1 MSKTIS
7 IKNTAKIY
15 TKKQN
20 STLKKYKNI
29 KQINEH
35 FFIVTAFL
43 KIFKLQRRISVK
55 MSVRK
60 MFETESNKQRMTRW
74 RICFVLKCI
83 KNI

>member
-35 FFIVTAFL
+35 FVIVTAFL
-43 KIFKLQRRISVK
+43 KICKA
-55 MSVRK
+55 M
-60 MFETESNKQRMTRW
+60 
-74 RICFVLKCI
+74 
-83 KNI
+83 NILLL